1 MSYANARNSKQPAYA
16 KAAEKSVQ
24 KSKYWNDITGQ
35 VRVFQSKGKNG
46 TVYFSTSIRNKTPDG
61 GTHRMF
67 VSVRLPEDLVAE
79 MQGYDSATI
88 DIKRGFLSFDEYE
101 KGGNPAQ
108 RLVIVVQEGTI
119 LDAE

>member
-61 GTHRMF
+61 GTRRMF

>member
-1 MSYANARNSKQPAYA
+1 MSYANARNTKQPAYA
-16 KAAEKSVQ
+16 KALEKSVQ
-24 KSKYWNDITGQ
+24 KPKYWNDITGQ

-46 TVYFSTSIRNKTPDG
+46 TAYFSTSIRNKTPDG
-61 GTHRMF
+61 DTLRMF
-67 VSVRLPEDLVAE
+67 VSVRLPEDLSAVMSEYA
-79 MQGYDSATI
+79 SATI

-101 KGGNPAQ
+101 KGGNPVQ